1 MCKENI
7 DYKRLCDA
15 IGITEGIA
23 KEFAKMECIST
34 LVDDIYTYAN
44 YEEIAMERA
53 DRHVY
58 MEDFMVFVSF
68 MLLRQFSLVNQKKK
82 LRLQFLIL
90 KLNNF
95 TLKKMYLSLSKE
107 GVFFFLKYCQ

>member
-23 KEFAKMECIST
+23 NELARMECMST

-53 DRHVY
+53 DKHIF
-58 MEDFMVFVSF
+58 MEE
-68 MLLRQFSLVNQKKK
+68 
-82 LRLQFLIL
+82 
-90 KLNNF
+90 
-95 TLKKMYLSLSKE
+95 SKE
-107 GVFFFLKYCQ
+107 FYGMRILMALEGAFFGKSKEEVAVAVSDIRAE

>member
-44 YEEIAMERA
+44 YEEIAM
-53 DRHVY
+53 
-58 MEDFMVFVSF
+58 DFYNGS
-68 MLLRQFSLVNQKKK
+68 SLVY
-82 LRLQFLIL
+82 F
-90 KLNNF
+90 
-95 TLKKMYLSLSKE
+95 
-107 GVFFFLKYCQ
+107 GVF